1 MKVKFGLQ
9 LKFTLLFMGIMLF
22 IVFSVRLFL
31 YGEYADL
38 LNQQQLNYAVSIAR
52 IIEDMVTEEELQEY
66 AAMGQEDE
74 QYYQLIEQMKKI
86 QESSK
91 VYYLYIVIV
100 ETEEK
105 GIYFVD
111 LKLNGEKSTVNH
123 KLGEEN
129 LLKMNYPGL
138 SDVLESKT
146 ASGNFDRVYYG
157 EESLDSVYVPIINQ
171 EGTAAAFVGIDF
183 SETLIA
189 KNMKKQIDNN
199 MKFLLTII
207 FFSFFLLCFIVRF
220 SVLKRIHK
228 LKEYAK
234 QVSEGNFHD
243 KLSVRGHDELSD
255 IFSVFNWMS
264 ESIAG
269 HMEEMQVMNDAYYRY
284 VPSKILLLLKKER
297 IMDIKL
303 GNETSAMLT
312 VFSLQLADFDR
323 TIRKK
328 SAKEMIDAINQV
340 LHVSVPVIVEKEGM
354 IEGFQNAG
362 FTALF
367 DNNSE
372 AALLCAIKVCQK
384 LNHMVR
390 IKQLEKNRA
399 GIGIAYGAVTLGIV
413 GQEKRLAPITVS
425 QYRDTACWLQK
436 IAEQYQAHILITRT
450 AADNIPHFFD
460 TYHTRTLGF
469 LYNTYTGYTDRIYDV
484 YDGDSRE
491 EIELKDMTKEL
502 FERGVELYCIRNFE
516 KARHEFIE
524 VLKRFRKDKAAK
536 EYLYLCDKYSRQE
549 NQKEIE
555 IYFTKME

>member
-9 LKFTLLFMGIMLF
+9 LKFALLFMGVMFF
-22 IVFSVRLFL
+22 IVFAVRLFL
-31 YGEYADL
+31 YGEYAKL
-38 LNQQQLNYAVSIAR
+38 LNQQHFNYAVSIAR
-52 IIEDMVTEEELQEY
+52 IIEGMITEEELQEY
-66 AAMGQEDE
+66 AVLRQEDE
-74 QYYQLIEQMKKI
+74 RYDKLIERMKEI
-86 QESSK
+86 QKSSK

-100 ETEEK
+100 ETKEK

-111 LKLNGEKSTVNH
+111 LKLDGEESIVNH

-129 LLKMNYPGL
+129 ILEENYPGL
-138 SDVLESKT
+138 SDILESGM
-146 ASGNFDRVYYG
+146 ASSSFDRMYYG
-157 EESLDSVYVPIINQ
+157 EESLDSVYVPIIDQ
-171 EGTAAAFVGIDF
+171 EGTATAFVGVDF
-183 SETLIA
+183 SETKIA
-189 KNMKKQIDNN
+189 KNMKMQIDNN
-199 MKFLLTII
+199 MKFLLTITL
-207 FFSFFLLCFIVRF
+207 FSFVMMLCIVHF
-220 SVLKRIHK
+220 SVLKRIHR

-234 QVSEGNFHD
+234 QVSEGDFHNR
-243 KLSVRGHDELSD
+243 LPVRGHDELSE
-255 IFSVFNWMS
+255 IYSVFNWMS

-269 HMEEMQVMNDAYYRY
+269 HMEEMQIMNDAYYRY
-284 VPSKILLLLKKER
+284 VPSKILFLLKKER
-297 IMDIKL
+297 IVDIKL
-303 GNETSAMLT
+303 GNETSAILT
-312 VFSLQLADFDR
+312 TFSLQLADFDR
-323 TIRKK
+323 NIRKK

-340 LHVSVPVIVEKEGM
+340 LHISVPVIVEKEGM

-362 FTALF
+362 FNALF

-372 AALLCAIKVCQK
+372 AALLCAITICQK

-390 IKQLEKNRA
+390 LKQLEKNRA

-425 QYRDTACWLQK
+425 QYRDTACWLQR

-450 AADNIPHFFD
+450 AADNIPRFFD

-502 FERGVELYCIRNFE
+502 FERGVELYCIREFAQ
-516 KARHEFIE
+516 ARHEFIE

-536 EYLYLCDKYSRQE
+536 EYLYLCDQYSRQE
-549 NQKEIE
+549 KQEDIE
-555 IYFTKME
+555 IYFTRME

>member
-9 LKFTLLFMGIMLF
+9 LKFALLFMGVMFF
-22 IVFSVRLFL
+22 IVFAVRLFL
-31 YGEYADL
+31 YGEYAKL
-38 LNQQQLNYAVSIAR
+38 LNQQHFNYAVSIAR
-52 IIEDMVTEEELQEY
+52 IIEGMITEEKLQEY
-66 AAMGQEDE
+66 AVLRQEDE
-74 QYYQLIEQMKKI
+74 RYDKLIERMKEI
-86 QESSK
+86 QKSSK

-100 ETEEK
+100 ETKEK

-111 LKLNGEKSTVNH
+111 LKLDGEESIVNH

-129 LLKMNYPGL
+129 LLEENYPGL
-138 SDVLESKT
+138 SDILESGM
-146 ASGNFDRVYYG
+146 ASSSFDRMYYG
-157 EESLDSVYVPIINQ
+157 EESLDSVYVPIIDQ
-171 EGTAAAFVGIDF
+171 EGTATAFVGVDF
-183 SETLIA
+183 SETKIA
-189 KNMKKQIDNN
+189 KNMKAQIDNN
-199 MKFLLTII
+199 MKFLLTITL
-207 FFSFFLLCFIVRF
+207 FSFVMMLCIVHF
-220 SVLKRIHK
+220 SVLKRIHR

-234 QVSEGNFHD
+234 QVSEGDFHNR
-243 KLSVRGHDELSD
+243 LPVRGHDELSE
-255 IFSVFNWMS
+255 IYSVFNWMS

-269 HMEEMQVMNDAYYRY
+269 HMEEMQIMNDAYYRY
-284 VPSKILLLLKKER
+284 VPSKILFLLKKER
-297 IMDIKL
+297 IVDIKL
-303 GNETSAMLT
+303 GNETSAILT
-312 VFSLQLADFDR
+312 TFSLQLADFDR
-323 TIRKK
+323 NIRKK

-340 LHVSVPVIVEKEGM
+340 LHISVPVIVEKEGM

-362 FTALF
+362 FNALF

-372 AALLCAIKVCQK
+372 AALLCAITICQK

-390 IKQLEKNRA
+390 LKQLEKNRA

-425 QYRDTACWLQK
+425 QYKDTACWLQR

-450 AADNIPHFFD
+450 AADNIPSFFD

-502 FERGVELYCIRNFE
+502 FERGVELYCIRDFAQ
-516 KARHEFIE
+516 ARHEFIE

-536 EYLYLCDKYSRQE
+536 EYLYLCDQYSRQE
-549 NQKEIE
+549 KQEDIE
-555 IYFTKME
+555 IYFTRME

>member
-9 LKFTLLFMGIMLF
+9 LKFTLLFMGVMLF

-31 YGEYADL
+31 YGEYAQL
-38 LNQQQLNYAVSIAR
+38 LNRQQLDYAISIAR
-52 IIEDMVTEEELQEY
+52 IIEDMVTEKELQEY
-66 AAMGQEDE
+66 AICRQEDE
-74 QYYQLIEQMKKI
+74 QYHKLIEQMKKV
-86 QESSK
+86 QKSSR
-91 VYYLYIVIV
+91 VYYLYVVIV

-111 LKLNGEKSTVNH
+111 LKLDGDESVVNH

-129 LLKMNYPGL
+129 LLKTNYPGL
-138 SDVLESKT
+138 SEILETRT

-157 EESLDSVYVPIINQ
+157 EEKLDSVYVPIINQ
-171 EGTAAAFVGIDF
+171 AGTAAAFVGIDF
-183 SETLIA
+183 SETEIE
-189 KNMKKQIDNN
+189 KNMKEQIDNN
-199 MKFLLTII
+199 MKFLLII
-207 FFSFFLLCFIVRF
+207 TLFSFFLLFFIVRF

-228 LKEYAK
+228 LKEHAK
-234 QVSEGNFHD
+234 RVSEGNFHD
-243 KLSVRGHDELSD
+243 QLPVRGHDELSE

-264 ESIAG
+264 ENIAG
-269 HMEEMQVMNDAYYRY
+269 HMKEMQIMNDAYYRY

-297 IMDIKL
+297 ITDIKL
-303 GNETSAMLT
+303 GNEISAMLT
-312 VFSLQLADFDR
+312 VFSLQLTDFDR

-328 SAKEMIDAINQV
+328 SAKEMINAINQI
-340 LHVSVPVIVEKEGM
+340 LHISVPVIVEKEGM

-362 FTALF
+362 FHALF
-367 DNNSE
+367 DNGSE
-372 AALLCAIKVCQK
+372 AALLCAITICQK

-390 IKQLEKNRA
+390 MKQLEKNRA

-425 QYRDTACWLQK
+425 QYRDTACWLQR
-436 IAEQYQAHILITRT
+436 IAEQFQAHILITRT
-450 AADNIPHFFD
+450 AADYIPHFFD

-491 EIELKDMTKEL
+491 EIEFKDMTKAL
-502 FERGVELYCIRNFE
+502 FERGVELYCIRNFAE
-516 KARHEFIE
+516 ARHQFIE

-549 NQKEIE
+549 NQQDIE